1 MTIRRRETVDE
12 HARTIFIFLFYYTPL
27 SFISLE
33 KIIRF
38 GICVYMWSS
47 TGDQIP
53 GAGLSGGRVQE
64 TRNRRSPSDG
74 EWGIIARLRS
84 LREEDSM
91 AASTTPGSN
100 YRISPPSS
108 SPLLTS
114 NPRYTFPR
122 PFISLR
128 LDVLLF
134 GVCTYRL
141 GERPVQ
147 HLSLSLSQGP
157 SAWIRSQPDTKI
169 TGIKPLIQR

>member
-12 HARTIFIFLFYYTPL
+12 HARTIFIFLFHYIPL

-38 GICVYMWSS
+38 GIYVYMWSS

-108 SPLLTS
+108 SPPSYFQPKIHLPS
-114 NPRYTFPR
+114 
-122 PFISLR
+122 PFYFSSTRCIIIR
-128 LDVLLF
+128 CV
-134 GVCTYRL
+134 
-141 GERPVQ
+141 
-147 HLSLSLSQGP
+147 HLPARWASSPASLSLSFSRAIGLDQKP
-157 SAWIRSQPDTKI
+157 AWHEDYWN
-169 TGIKPLIQR
+169 

>member
-12 HARTIFIFLFYYTPL
+12 HARTIFLFFFFFFFPL
-27 SFISLE
+27 SFFPLE
-33 KIIRF
+33 KITRF
-38 GICVYMWSS
+38 GIYIYVCMYR
-47 TGDQIP
+47 DRIP

-100 YRISPPSS
+100 YRISPPFPLP
-108 SPLLTS
+108 SPSYSLTS
-114 NPRYTFPR
+114 NPRYTFLR

-141 GERPVQ
+141 GE
-147 HLSLSLSQGP
+147 HLSLSLSLSRAIGLDQ
-157 SAWIRSQPDTKI
+157 
-169 TGIKPLIQR
+169 KPA